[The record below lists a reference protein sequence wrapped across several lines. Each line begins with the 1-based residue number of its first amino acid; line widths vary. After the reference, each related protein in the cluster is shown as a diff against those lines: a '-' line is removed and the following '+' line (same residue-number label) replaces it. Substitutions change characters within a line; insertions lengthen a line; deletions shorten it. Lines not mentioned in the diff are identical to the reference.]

1 MASLFSRNRQ
11 VVGLDIGSS
20 HVKLLQLENDR
31 SSSKWRLITFG
42 MSELPPEAIVDGS
55 VMNTNVI
62 VDAINE
68 LLAQHRV
75 KTKQVI
81 ASVSGNAVI
90 IKRINLPMMTLD
102 ELEES
107 IQWEAEQYIPF
118 DINDVNIDVQI
129 LEGASDD
136 PGQMEVLLVA
146 ARKDLVNEYMSLIQ
160 QAGLRP
166 VVMDVDSFA
175 VANMFEM
182 NYGSVDGAVALI
194 NIGASNVNIHVL
206 RDGVSAFTRDIGMGG
221 RQFTEEIQRTLN
233 ISYEEAEA
241 MKVGGDDSDAT
252 SMVPQEI
259 EQVLSTVGESL
270 ASEIQRSLDFYLSTT
285 AGGGLS
291 QVFLSGGAA
300 RTPGL
305 ARAISQQTGLP
316 VEIVDPF
323 RAIEIDQRTFN
334 PGYLRDIAPQAA
346 VAVGLAI
353 RRLGDN

>member
-1 MASLFSRNRQ
+1 MASFLSRNTQ

-20 HVKLLQLENDR
+20 HVKLLQLEHDR
-31 SSSKWRLITFG
+31 SSNKWRLASFG
-42 MSELPPEAIVDGS
+42 MTELPPEAIVDGS

-68 LLAQHRV
+68 LIAQHRV

-129 LEGASDD
+129 LEGASED

-160 QAGLRP
+160 QAGLKP
-166 VVMDVDSFA
+166 IVMDVDSFA

-182 NYGSVDGAVALI
+182 NYGSVEGAVALI

-206 RDGVSAFTRDIGMGG
+206 RDGISAFTRDIGMGG

-241 MKVGGDDSDAT
+241 MKVGGDESDAT

-259 EQVLSTVGESL
+259 EQVLSSVGENL
-270 ASEIQRSLDFYLSTT
+270 AAEIQRSLDFYLSTT

-323 RAIEIDQRTFN
+323 RSIEIDQRTFN

>member
-1 MASLFSRNRQ
+1 MALFSRNKP

-20 HVKLLQLENDR
+20 HIKLLQLEHDAR
-31 SSSKWRLITFG
+31 ADKWRLISFG
-42 MSELPPEAIVDGS
+42 MTELPPEAIVDGS

-62 VDAINE
+62 VDAINA
-68 LLAQHRV
+68 LIAQHRV
-75 KTKQVI
+75 KPKNVV
-81 ASVSGNAVI
+81 ASVSGNSVI

-107 IQWEAEQYIPF
+107 ILWEAEQYIPF

-175 VANMFEM
+175 VANMFRL
-182 NYGSVDGAVALI
+182 NYGEVEGSVALI
-194 NIGASNVNIHVL
+194 NIGASNVNIHVV
-206 RDGVSAFTRDIGMGG
+206 RDGISAFTRDIGMGG
-221 RQFTEEIQRTLN
+221 RRFTEEIQRTLN

-241 MKVGGDDSDAT
+241 MKVGGDESDA
-252 SMVPQEI
+252 SAMVPQEI
-259 EQVLSTVGESL
+259 EQVLASVGESL
-270 ASEIQRSLDFYLSTT
+270 ANEIQRSLDFYLSTS
-285 AGGGLS
+285 AGDGIG
-291 QVFLSGGAA
+291 QVYLSGGAA

-305 ARAISQQTGLP
+305 ARAISKQTGLP
-316 VEIVDPF
+316 VDIVDPF
-323 RAIEIDQRTFN
+323 RAIEISEREFS
-334 PGYLRDIAPQAA
+334 PAYLRDIAPQAA
-346 VAVGLAI
+346 VAVGLAV
-353 RRLGDN
+353 RRPGDN